1 MKLFDKTLT
10 FSVPTAII
18 AIGVVGVGPIA
29 LAQSTASSTTLPFA
43 STTKLSKPVPT
54 TTTEQMIQE
63 ACQRQKA
70 RTARALATGRP
81 EVFGSEEPFV
91 FDPKAPPC

>member
-1 MKLFDKTLT
+1 MKLFDKTLK

-18 AIGVVGVGPIA
+18 AIGVVVVAPIA
-29 LAQSTASSTTLPFA
+29 LGQTTSSTTLPFA
-43 STTKLSKPVPT
+43 STTKLRKPVPT
-54 TTTEQMIQE
+54 TTNDQMIQE

-70 RTARALATGRP
+70 RTAKALATGKP
-81 EVFGSEEPFV
+81 ETFGSEEPFV

>member
-1 MKLFDKTLT
+1 MKLFDKTLK

-18 AIGVVGVGPIA
+18 AIGVVVGGPIA
-29 LAQSTASSTTLPFA
+29 LGQTTTSSTTLPFA
-43 STTKLSKPVPT
+43 STTKLRKPVPT
-54 TTTEQMIQE
+54 TTNDQMIQE

-70 RTARALATGRP
+70 RTAKALATGKP